1 MRVSVQVC
9 RLNTFTK
16 SSLKKTEEVK
26 YLRKKRK
33 PEKQGAPGGAVHVPL
48 SSLPGQW
55 PRQKQVIP
63 SAPLVKVIM
72 VTAKENI
79 ASSFVVQALTV
90 VLALSSLGPMWW
102 DCEWDTILV
111 HKDSLLRIHICRLS
125 GILLHAYSM
134 F

>member
-33 PEKQGAPGGAVHVPL
+33 PEKQGAPGGVVHVPL

-63 SAPLVKVIM
+63 SAPLVRLIM
-72 VTAKENI
+72 VTTMENI
-79 ASSFVVQALTV
+79 TRSIVVQALTV

>member
-1 MRVSVQVC
+1 MQVC

-63 SAPLVKVIM
+63 SAPLVRLIM

-79 ASSFVVQALTV
+79 TRSIVVQALTV

-111 HKDSLLRIHICRLS
+111 HKDSLLRIHICGLR
-125 GILLHAYSM
+125 GILLHACSM
-134 F
+134 L

>member
-63 SAPLVKVIM
+63 SAPLVRLIM

-79 ASSFVVQALTV
+79 TRSIVVQALTV

-125 GILLHAYSM
+125 GILLHACSM
-134 F
+134 L

>member
-1 MRVSVQVC
+1 MS
-9 RLNTFTK
+9 
-16 SSLKKTEEVK
+16 
-26 YLRKKRK
+26 
-33 PEKQGAPGGAVHVPL
+33 PEKQGAPGGAVQVPL

-111 HKDSLLRIHICRLS
+111 HKDSLLRIHICGLR
-125 GILLHAYSM
+125 GILLHACSM
-134 F
+134 L

>member
-63 SAPLVKVIM
+63 SAPLVRLIM
-72 VTAKENI
+72 VTTMENI
-79 ASSFVVQALTV
+79 TRSIVVQALTV

-125 GILLHAYSM
+125 GILVQAYSM

>member
-1 MRVSVQVC
+1 MQVC

-63 SAPLVKVIM
+63 SAPLVRLIM

-79 ASSFVVQALTV
+79 TRSIVVQALTV

-102 DCEWDTILV
+102 DCEWDTILD
-111 HKDSLLRIHICRLS
+111 HKD
-125 GILLHAYSM
+125 
-134 F
+134 